1 VLQTRALSE
10 PYKNTRKGNPDMK
23 QKTKKELCEMIDE
36 FARERN
42 KWRNIAK
49 VLYHGWVVV
58 EPGTGE
64 LKDGRQLFEEM
75 TK

>member
-1 VLQTRALSE
+1 
-10 PYKNTRKGNPDMK
+10 MK